1 MSNIFR
7 EIKRVASQFFERE
20 YWYSKRKVTHL
31 WYDEDDSKWKDSSYP
46 KNAKTVMNSTWEGE
60 TDIWYTVL
68 LKLDHMFWNLRKYG
82 VEKEWYIY
90 SSDIQTYGTKEDKA
104 FLTSKVV
111 ETAFREER
119 KFKNIFLANADISK
133 DLSDNSVIG
142 FFLKYDEPHH
152 TMYLTGKTNK
162 LIPQDKI
169 PKKKKFYTLES
180 YKDENGK
187 IIFESVLADQYET
200 MKEYV
205 IDSVVN
211 EDVHECERVL
221 SLRFERSMQ
230 DFLKQ
235 YDVKNFSAGSLNDL
249 ILDRID
255 EIGVNY
261 SVADRLRLSKE
272 LKAHAIGNF
281 VKCRDILHLRHLIK
295 NLLKISNDDMKYD
308 YMWVDIKD
316 YNQRLL
322 AMKEAR
328 VHYNADRKEA
338 YHKVADFMCEKALR
352 WWD

>member
-1 MSNIFR
+1 MLNVFK
-7 EIKRVASQFFERE
+7 ELKRLVSQSIERE

-31 WYDEDDSKWKDSSYP
+31 WYDEEDCKWRDSSYP
-46 KNAKTVMNSTWEGE
+46 KNARTIMNSTWEGE

-82 VEKEWYIY
+82 AEKDWYIF

-104 FLTSKVV
+104 FLTGKVIDA
-111 ETAFREER
+111 AFREER

-133 DLSDNSVIG
+133 GLSDNSIIG

-169 PKKKKFYTLES
+169 PKKKKLYSLES
-180 YKDENGK
+180 HKDDNGK
-187 IIFESVLADQYET
+187 IIFESVLAEQYET

-205 IDSVVN
+205 IDSVTN
-211 EDVHECERVL
+211 EDVYECARVL

-235 YDVKNFSAGSLNDL
+235 HDVKNFNSGSLDDL

-261 SVADRLRLSKE
+261 SVVDRMKLSKE
-272 LKAHAIGNF
+272 LKAHAVGNF

-295 NLLKISNDDMKYD
+295 NLLKVSNDDMKYD

-316 YNQRLL
+316 YDQRLL
-322 AMKEAR
+322 AMKEAQ
-328 VHYNADRKEA
+328 VHYDADRKEA